1 MGHRRERSRVGRAV
15 VTWDENKSRGM
26 RAKSRG
32 DMSRGHGT
40 ITMHDGAL
48 LNSARCRPSPLPL
61 PHSPPS
67 QFPAAPLHWIYN
79 QPKVKALTKEKGTI
93 EFYPTSQC
101 IIETGR
107 PVSMV
112 KEGLV
117 RLHYSSCVNAKIL
130 AEPIRFVDCCTTLT
144 TPHWQ

>member
-1 MGHRRERSRVGRAV
+1 MHAVKFGQMQVVSR
-15 VTWDENKSRGM
+15 
-26 RAKSRG
+26 
-32 DMSRGHGT
+32 
-40 ITMHDGAL
+40 
-48 LNSARCRPSPLPL
+48 ARCRPSPLPP

-67 QFPAAPLHWIYN
+67 QFPAAPLHWIYD

-107 PVSMV
+107 PVSMA

-130 AEPIRFVDCCTTLT
+130 AEPIRFVDCCTALRLLT
-144 TPHWQ
+144 GSDGLEADASRFMQEASEWTVSQRPFM